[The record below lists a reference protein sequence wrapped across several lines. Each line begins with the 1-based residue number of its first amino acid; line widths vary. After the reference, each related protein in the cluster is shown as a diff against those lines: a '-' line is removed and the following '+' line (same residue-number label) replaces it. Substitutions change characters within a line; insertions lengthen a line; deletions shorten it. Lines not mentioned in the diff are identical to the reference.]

1 MSEEF
6 IITQADFSEIRPK
19 SLLPDSITNKL
30 TGFHLNNS
38 FPHNIRSADY
48 DEVYVTSDIHAD
60 VYKLNSLLS
69 KAGLIDNTGDEET
82 RESLFRETKW
92 LKPRT
97 ILIIIG
103 DIVDGARNG
112 MSEIPDP
119 VGDIELLLHVYLFN
133 LRNRALLNGSDVRF
147 TIGNHDYHSVI
158 KENSDELPKFYKS
171 WVHKSA
177 ISFFG
182 NRATRRSCLLPFYKC
197 CPYIVL
203 RLSLELAFVHGGF
216 HSQESQGIKDMTD
229 SIINLQNKLD
239 LSGDFEAL
247 TDADHALLN
256 NLGASDNKKGSALW
270 TRFYSFGKPAD
281 VCASLGSTFQ
291 MVVVGHCQTDTC
303 SNGEMMKSIL
313 SAPKFDACGAGGC
326 ALLGCDKDQEH
337 GAPSLAFVDISMS
350 SAFRNDLFYGK
361 PLFTPSMLKTI
372 ETNRRAELLKFTHDD
387 SLDTSDRYYNKIT
400 REKVGG
406 IGPIQTLLYWQAPAK
421 AGGRS
426 RKNRR
431 RKNRKTRRSRK
442 F

>member
-6 IITQADFSEIRPK
+6 IITHDNFSEIKPK
-19 SLLPDSITNKL
+19 TLLPESITDKIL
-30 TGFHLNNS
+30 GFYLKNAFS
-38 FPHNIRSADY
+38 HNLRSTDY

-69 KAGLIDNTGDEET
+69 KAGLIDNTGDET
-82 RESLFRETKW
+82 RDTLFRETKW

-97 ILIIIG
+97 ILIIVG

-112 MSEIPDP
+112 LSEIPDP

-133 LRNRALLNGSDVRF
+133 LRNRALLNESDVRF

-158 KENSDELPKFYKS
+158 KETSPELPHFYTS
-171 WVHKSA
+171 WVHNSA
-177 ISFFG
+177 LKFFG
-182 NRATRRSCLLPFYKC
+182 TRAMRRSCLLPFYEC
-197 CPYIVL
+197 CPYIIL
-203 RLSLELAFVHGGF
+203 RFSLELAFVHGGF
-216 HSQESQGIKDMTD
+216 HSKEAQGINDMSD

-239 LSGDFEAL
+239 LSNNFDVL
-247 TDADHALLN
+247 TDTDHALLN
-256 NLGASDNKKGSALW
+256 NLGGSDVKGSALW
-270 TRFYSFGKPAD
+270 TRFYSYGKPAE
-281 VCASLGSTFQ
+281 VCANVNSTFK

-303 SNGEMMKSIL
+303 SHGEMMKSIL
-313 SAPKFDACGAGGC
+313 SGPKFSECGGGGC
-326 ALLGCDKDQEH
+326 ALLGCDKEQEQD
-337 GAPSLAFVDISMS
+337 APSLAFVDISMS
-350 SAFRNDLFYGK
+350 SAFRNKLMYAK
-361 PLFTPSMLKTI
+361 PTIPQDRLKLI
-372 ETNRRAELLKFTHDD
+372 EDTRRAELLKFMHDD
-387 SLDTSDRYYNKIT
+387 SLDASNRYYNRIT

-406 IGPIQTLLYWQAPAK
+406 RGPVQTLLYWEAPAK